1 MSNKGGRGRRTPS
14 HLKAISGNPGK
25 QAPKT
30 PPEMKPAIPS
40 LPRGFHKEARKI
52 YNRIAPL
59 LAEAGLLT
67 EADGPALAD
76 MCLCLARLEE
86 AERTIEAEGMTV
98 PDGKGGVKRHP
109 ATTLAKEYRAA
120 ARAWAASFGLTPH
133 ARGSL
138 DVKPN
143 TTVLTDP
150 LQALLERR

>member
-25 QAPKT
+25 QTQTT
-30 PPEMKPAIPS
+30 PPDIKAAIPT
-40 LPRGFHKEARKI
+40 LPRGFHKEGRKI
-52 YNRIAPL
+52 YNRLAPL

-76 MCLCLARLEE
+76 MCLCLARLDE
-86 AERTIEAEGMTV
+86 AEAIIEAEGMTV
-98 PDGKGGVKRHP
+98 PDGRGGVKRHP
-109 ATTLAKEYRAA
+109 ATMLAKEYRAA
-120 ARAWAASFGLTPH
+120 ARQWAASFGLTPH

-138 DVKPN
+138 DVKP
-143 TTVLTDP
+143 TGGPVDP